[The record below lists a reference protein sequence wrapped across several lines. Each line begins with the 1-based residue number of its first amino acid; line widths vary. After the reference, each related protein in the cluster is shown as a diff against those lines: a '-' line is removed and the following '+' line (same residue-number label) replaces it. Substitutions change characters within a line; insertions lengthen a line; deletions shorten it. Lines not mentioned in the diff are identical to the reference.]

1 MVHYSSHTGV
11 YEGGA
16 KNTLKGISMKFL
28 ECARNSQ
35 VCVCLGSKEVRVV
48 CSGIHIIPWFRGGL
62 DLDILLTFY
71 T

>member
-16 KNTLKGISMKFL
+16 KNPLKGISMKFL

-35 VCVCLGSKEVRVV
+35 VCVCLGSKEVRVIYN
-48 CSGIHIIPWFRGGL
+48 GIYVIP
-62 DLDILLTFY
+62 
-71 T
+71 